1 MKGFIERTLRTGRRN
16 DMGFGMLILRLGIA
30 FTLIHGH
37 GYGKFT
43 NFNSMLENFSD
54 PIGIGVTAS
63 VVLVIFAEF
72 FCALLIGLGLFTRLA
87 ALVLI
92 INFAVVTFIANID
105 KDFVSLEK
113 GLIYLIVFMGIFF
126 IGAGRFSIDA
136 TMTKR

>member
-1 MKGFIERTLRTGRRN
+1 MKGLIERTLRTGRRN
-16 DMGFGMLILRLGIA
+16 DMGFGMLIIRLGIA

-37 GYGKFT
+37 GYGKLT
-43 NFNSMLENFSD
+43 NFESMLENFAD

-87 ALVLI
+87 AIALI
-92 INFAVVTFIANID
+92 INFSVITFIANINQE
-105 KDFVSLEK
+105 FGRMET
-113 GLIYLIVFMGIFF
+113 GLMYLIVFVGIFF

-136 TMTKR
+136 SMSTK

>member
-16 DMGFGMLILRLGIA
+16 DLGLGMLIIRLGIA

-37 GYGKFT
+37 GYGKLT
-43 NFNSMLENFSD
+43 NFESMLENFSD

-87 ALVLI
+87 AIMLI
-92 INFAVVTFIANID
+92 INFGVITFIANID
-105 KDFVSLEK
+105 KEFGTMEK
-113 GLIYLIVFMGIFF
+113 GLMYLIVFVAIFF

-136 TMTKR
+136 SMSKR